1 MSYDVDCLLKTALK
15 QPAISKNC
23 TFGPQS
29 NRIMLR
35 VLLNLCCLLS
45 ALTTDAQSASERLT
59 FGDVQWTFSTSG
71 KVFSSPVLAG
81 NDLFIGSED
90 AYFYALQPNS
100 GKLKWKF
107 KTGGAIHSTAVV
119 HDGSVFFGSFDGSY
133 YALDTKRGTKKWQF
147 KTGGERWMGGKGY
160 LGMKPDSVH
169 HDDPWE
175 FYLSSPVIGESPNG
189 PIVYFGSSDHHVYA
203 VNANS
208 GTLIWKYQTQGIV
221 HSSPALHEGVL
232 YIGSWDTFLYAL
244 DARTGNLLWKFKTGD
259 QPGMSGIQ
267 ASPVVHQG
275 VVYFGARDAH
285 FYAVNTQDGSL
296 KWKYAADNS
305 WILSDAVVQNNTVY
319 FGTSDSYLVLA
330 LNAKDGTERW
340 RAPLKGYV
348 YSSPYLYRNSLFVGD
363 FTGAVY
369 AVSLSDGTMADVFKT
384 PSNISFGPEIL
395 TAEGKMDFMKLAEGK
410 DLSLYSTNV
419 GVMNELY
426 RLGSVLG
433 SPVVADGILY
443 FGSAN
448 GDVYAIRIQE
458 P

>member
-1 MSYDVDCLLKTALK
+1 
-15 QPAISKNC
+15 
-23 TFGPQS
+23 
-29 NRIMLR
+29 MLR
-35 VLLNLCCLLS
+35 VVLNLSCLLS
-45 ALTTDAQSASERLT
+45 ALIAGAQSPSERLK
-59 FGDVQWTFSTSG
+59 FGNVQWTFSTGG
-71 KVFSSPVLAG
+71 KVFSSPALNG
-81 NDLFIGSED
+81 ENIFIGSED
-90 AYFYALQPNS
+90 GYLYSLQRNS

-107 KTGGAIHSTAVV
+107 RTGGAIHSTAVV
-119 HDGSVFFGSFDGSY
+119 HGESVFFGSFDGAY
-133 YALDTKRGTKKWQF
+133 YALDKERGTEKWRF
-147 KTGGERWMGGKGY
+147 KTRGEKWMGGKGY

-208 GTLIWKYQTQGIV
+208 GTLIWKYQTGGIV

-267 ASPVVHQG
+267 ASPVVHRG

-285 FYAVNTQDGSL
+285 FYAVNAQDGSL

-305 WILSDAVVQNNTVY
+305 WILSNAVVQDNTVY

-330 LNAKDGTERW
+330 LNTKDGTEKW

-369 AVSLSDGTMADVFKT
+369 ALSVSDGMIADVFKT
-384 PSNISFGPEIL
+384 PTNQRFGREIL
-395 TAEGKMDFMKLAEGK
+395 TAE
-410 DLSLYSTNV
+410 
-419 GVMNELY
+419 
-426 RLGSVLG
+426 
-433 SPVVADGILY
+433 
-443 FGSAN
+443 
-448 GDVYAIRIQE
+448 
-458 P
+458 